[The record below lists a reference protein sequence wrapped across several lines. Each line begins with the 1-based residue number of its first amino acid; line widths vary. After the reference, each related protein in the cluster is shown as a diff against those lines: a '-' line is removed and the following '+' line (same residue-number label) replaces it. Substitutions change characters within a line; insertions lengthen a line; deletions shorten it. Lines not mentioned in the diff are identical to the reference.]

1 MKKINLFLIVIGA
14 LVTLAA
20 WKCNVEDETSWSDT
34 EAMTKALEWQEVHPI
49 NAIAP
54 TDWTNGVYYLG
65 VSRAHKAT
73 EDQKY
78 LAALKTM
85 AYNNEYKTCHRF
97 FHADDLTISYAYLHI
112 NTTREHLVDL
122 EHTDTFIQ
130 DHLYRE
136 HPWRNGN
143 SMKGFEPLFN
153 KCQVALW
160 WWCDALFMVPPVLAE
175 YAKLKDDNS
184 YLDEMHKYYKQT
196 YDLLYD
202 QEEHL
207 FARDTRFI
215 WKGTPKDKKEENGK
229 KIFWSRGNGWV
240 FGGLALVLDAMPQDY
255 KHRPFYE
262 KLFKE
267 MAAKLKEIQPEDGLW
282 TTSLL
287 APESWNHGEVS
298 GTGLYTFGFS
308 WGINNGLLDKA
319 SYQPAAT
326 KAWTALKACQK
337 EDGMVGWVQN
347 IGASPEPAS
356 ADSWQNYGTGAFLL
370 AGSEIIKLNK

>member
-1 MKKINLFLIVIGA
+1 MKYIYPIIVLFSFSFIWVSCESKKE
-14 LVTLAA
+14 VVRST
-20 WKCNVEDETSWSDT
+20 E
-34 EAMTKALEWQEVHPI
+34 EAMNQALEWQEAHPI
-49 NAIAP
+49 SALAP

-65 VSRAHKAT
+65 VARAHQAT
-73 EDQKY
+73 QDQKY
-78 LAALKTM
+78 IAALKAM
-85 AYNNEYKTCHRF
+85 GHRNDWKTCDRF

-112 NTTREHLVDL
+112 NDIRKNLVDL
-122 EHTDTFIQ
+122 EPTDTFIQ
-130 DHLYRE
+130 EHLYKE
-136 HPWRNGN
+136 HPWREG
-143 SMKGFEPLFN
+143 KALDGYEPVF
-153 KCQVALW
+153 KDCQRTLW

-175 YAKLKDDNS
+175 YAKLKQDTK

-202 QEEHL
+202 KEEHL
-207 FARDTRFI
+207 FARDIRFL
-215 WKGTPKDKKEENGK
+215 WNGTSEDLKEENGK

-240 FGGLALVLDAMPQDY
+240 FGGLALVLDAMPTDY

-262 KLFKE
+262 NLFKE
-267 MAAKLKEIQPEDGLW
+267 MASKLKEIQLEDGLW

-287 APESWNHGEVS
+287 SPESWNHGEVS
-298 GTGLYTFGFS
+298 GTGLYTFGMA
-308 WGINNGLLDKA
+308 WGINNDLLDAKTF
-319 SYQPAAT
+319 SSSVN

-370 AGSEIIKLNK
+370 AGSEVVKLK